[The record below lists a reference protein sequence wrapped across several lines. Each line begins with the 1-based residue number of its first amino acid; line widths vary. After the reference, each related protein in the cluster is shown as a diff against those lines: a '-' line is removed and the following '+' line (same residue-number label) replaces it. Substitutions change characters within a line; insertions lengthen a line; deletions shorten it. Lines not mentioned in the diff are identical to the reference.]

1 MKRVKSKCEKQFLK
15 NNKVNYSMTI
25 MALLLN
31 SVMNI
36 TLAFMLKILIEAVE
50 FKKNNIFASAAIV
63 GTFFLIAY
71 AGFSF
76 LQRKH
81 KNQYIC
87 KALSQ
92 FKDYIFEKMLNKSI
106 AQFGNGASAKFISAF
121 SNDLASIET
130 NYLNGTL
137 ELILTVITFFGAA
150 LAMIYMQWILA
161 LPILTVSVLCI
172 LLSMKYG
179 ERLVE
184 KEKETSEENMDF
196 VAQVKDLLNGFI
208 VIKSFKAEKEVLNI
222 FRHKNIN
229 LEEVKQG
236 RRTTSDTVAIYSD
249 ISSIVVSSMIFVLG
263 FFFAYK
269 GTMTIG
275 MVIAFIQLSNYTLA
289 PVRNLA
295 PQVSNRRAAI
305 KLIERLSDEVEKKEQ
320 KHEGVQLKE
329 FKENIILRNLNFTY
343 EEDKIVLQNINLCFE
358 RGKSYAIVGGSGS
371 GKSTLLKLLLGYNLD
386 YQGEVM
392 IDGVQIK
399 DIDLNSLYDNI
410 SIIQQEVFLF
420 DSSLKDNITM
430 FRAFDDA
437 KVSDAIERA
446 GLSALMEEKGDD
458 YSCGEG
464 GKNLSGGEKQR
475 VSIARCLVRETP
487 ILLMDEATA
496 ALDNNTALMVE
507 SKILSMDNLTRI
519 VVTHRLSEEVMERYD
534 EIYVMNKGSIIENGS
549 FGELMNKQG
558 YFYSLYNVSI
568 AE

>member
-1 MKRVKSKCEKQFLK
+1 MKRIKSNCEKQFLRK
-15 NNKVNYSMTI
+15 NKINYSMTI
-25 MALLLN
+25 MALLL
-31 SVMNI
+31 SAVMNI
-36 TLAFMLKILIEAVE
+36 ALAFMLKYLIEAVE
-50 FKKNNIFASAAIV
+50 IKNNDIFIKAAIV
-63 GTFFLIAY
+63 GVLFLVAY
-71 AGFSF
+71 IGFSF
-76 LQRKH
+76 LQRNY

-92 FKDYIFEKMLNKSI
+92 FKDYIFEKMLGKSI
-106 AQFGNGASAKFISAF
+106 AQFGNDASAKFISAF

-137 ELILTVITFFGAA
+137 QLILTVITFIGAA
-150 LAMIYMQWILA
+150 VTMIYMQWILA
-161 LPILTVSVLCI
+161 LPILVVSTICI
-172 LLSMKYG
+172 MLSMKYG

-184 KEKETSEENMDF
+184 KERETSEENMGF

-208 VIKSFKAEKEVLNI
+208 VIKSFKAEKEVLEI
-222 FRHKNIN
+222 FRHKNIS

-236 RRTTSDTVAIYSD
+236 RRTTSDTVAIFSD
-249 ISSIVVSSMIFVLG
+249 ISTIVVSSMIFVLG
-263 FFFAYK
+263 FLFAYK

-275 MVIAFIQLSNYTLA
+275 MVIAFIQLSNYILA

-305 KLIERLSDEVEKKEQ
+305 KLIDRLSDEVEKKEQ

-329 FKENIILRNLNFTY
+329 FKEDIIYRDLNFAY
-343 EEDKIVLQNINLCFE
+343 GEDKIVLQNINLRFE

-386 YQGEVM
+386 YQGEVL

-410 SIIQQEVFLF
+410 SIIQQDVFLF

-430 FRAFDDA
+430 FRSFDET
-437 KVSDAIERA
+437 KVSKAIEKA
-446 GLSALMEEKGDD
+446 GLSALMEEKGNN

-464 GKNLSGGEKQR
+464 GRNLSGGEKQR

-507 SKILSMDNLTRI
+507 SKIISMDNLTRI
-519 VVTHRLSEEVMERYD
+519 VVTHRLNDEIMKSYD
-534 EIYVMNKGSIIENGS
+534 EIYVMNKGNVIENGS
-549 FGELMNKQG
+549 FDELMNNRG
-558 YFYSLYNVSI
+558 YFYSLYNVSL